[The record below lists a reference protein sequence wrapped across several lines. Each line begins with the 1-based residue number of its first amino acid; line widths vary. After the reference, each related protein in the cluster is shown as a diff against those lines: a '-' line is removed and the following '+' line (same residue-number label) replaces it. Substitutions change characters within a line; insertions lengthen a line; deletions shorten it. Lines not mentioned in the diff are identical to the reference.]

1 MKKRKIRTTK
11 ILLLVSLFVCG
22 MSRTMAQKLDTIQ
35 AIPNDS
41 AVFNEDKF
49 KDLALPPLE
58 VLFENAAKG
67 PNVRLSD
74 LKIKEQ
80 KLLLSKEKRAWAD
93 FFSVG
98 SGYHYGNVGMYSS
111 YSDAS
116 TPLISQYTGQTNT
129 SWQVG
134 ANLNISFEAL
144 FDLLPR
150 VKRQQVAIEM
160 AEVQREIVIDE
171 LHTSIV
177 DLYVQAKLQ
186 ISILKLQA
194 QALIYANAMF
204 KMIEQDFLNGQK
216 DQSDISIAKSNQ
228 SKAQE
233 AYERTKSILM
243 NSMLTLEIISKT
255 SIVNKPTK

>member
-1 MKKRKIRTTK
+1 MKKRKLTITK
-11 ILLLVSLFVCG
+11 VLLIVSLFVCG
-22 MSRTMAQKLDTIQ
+22 ISRTMAQQLDSIE

-41 AVFNEDKF
+41 AVFNEEKF
-49 KDLALPPLE
+49 KDLALPPLD
-58 VLFENAAKG
+58 VLYENAAKS
-67 PNVRLSD
+67 PNIHLSD

-80 KLLLSKEKRAWAD
+80 KLLLNKEKRAWAD
-93 FFSVG
+93 FFTIG
-98 SGYHYGNVGMYSS
+98 TGYHYGNVGMYSS
-111 YSDAS
+111 YSDAT
-116 TPLISQYTGQTNT
+116 TPLISQYSGQTNT

-134 ANLNISFEAL
+134 LNVNISFEAL

-150 VKRQQVAIEM
+150 VKRQRVAIEM

-171 LHTSIV
+171 LHSSIV

-243 NSMLTLEIISKT
+243 NSMLTLEIVSKT
-255 SIVNKPTK
+255 SIVNKSTK